1 MGERVVG
8 EIVIGGTEGPVR
20 RRIERASRRAGLTVL
35 REGSSRDRLAAAGP
49 LDPERGVAF
58 VAASRAAGAA
68 AVLAF
73 ASRGDDRAALLEAGA
88 DEALDPRVPVSELVA
103 RLTCLAQRVG
113 TRPAPGTERLE
124 EQRALFQAVVD
135 AIPVSLYAID
145 RDYRVV
151 VWNRGREAGPFGRPR
166 GEVLGANLFDVVG
179 DEPRLRDEFERVFRH
194 GRPEATEVETRNG
207 RPRRIYRVE
216 KVPMRL
222 GPGDEVSHV
231 ITFAR
236 DVTSQRELERSMAQ
250 AEKLAAIGR
259 LAAGI
264 AHEINNP
271 LATIA
276 SCAESMRGHLT
287 APPDERTCRELADDA
302 AVIEEE
308 AYRCKDILQA
318 LLEFARP
325 PSATMA
331 PCDLPRI
338 VERTARLVRHN
349 PKMRGITLRTVVG
362 RELPRPVAHEN
373 HLVEALIALVLNAA
387 DASPGGH
394 VTIRAEQAGED
405 RVVLAVED
413 DGPGIPAEL
422 RERIFDPFF
431 TTKPP
436 GQGTGL
442 GLSVVYGLMEALG
455 GRVRAEGLPGGGSRF
470 ELVLPVTAG
479 VREEVGVR

>member
-1 MGERVVG
+1 MIAVTPREIAIGRVAASIRGRVSRAA
-8 EIVIGGTEGPVR
+8 ECARLVPVEGPAR
-20 RRIERASRRAGLTVL
+20 G
-35 REGSSRDRLAAAGP
+35 RLVVAGP
-49 LDPERGVAF
+49 LDQERGVAW

-68 AVLAF
+68 GVVVLARGGRTRAVLL
-73 ASRGDDRAALLEAGA
+73 DAGA
-88 DEALDPRVPVSELVA
+88 DEALDPRISTPEFAA
-103 RLTCLAQRVG
+103 RLARLARAG
-113 TRPAPGTERLE
+113 TSADPEDAVQLE

-135 AIPVSLYAID
+135 AMPVSLYAID

-179 DEPRLRDEFERVFRH
+179 DEPSLRQEFERVFRT
-194 GRPEATEVETRNG
+194 GRPEVVEVETQAG
-207 RPRRIYRVE
+207 RPRRIFRVE

-222 GPGDEVSHV
+222 GGAHEVSHV

-236 DVTSQRELERSMAQ
+236 DVTSQRDLERSVAQ

-276 SCAESMRGHLT
+276 SCAEAMRDRLAG
-287 APPDERTCRELADDA
+287 APGERERRELVDDA

-325 PSATMA
+325 PAATTA
-331 PCDLPRI
+331 PCDLERV
-338 VERTARLVRHN
+338 VERTVRLVRHN
-349 PKMRGITLRTVVG
+349 PKLRDVMLRTEVEPG
-362 RELPRPVAHEN
+362 LPQPVAHES
-373 HLVEALIALVLNAA
+373 HLVEALMALVLNAA
-387 DASPGGH
+387 DAAPRGRI
-394 VTIRAEQAGED
+394 TIRAERTEAAG
-405 RVVLAVED
+405 VVLAVED
-413 DGPGIPAEL
+413 DGPGVPVEL

-455 GRVRAEGLPGGGSRF
+455 GRVRVESTAGCGSRF
-470 ELVLPVTAG
+470 ELLLPVPEPVTEEAG
-479 VREEVGVR
+479 VR